1 MNNNLS
7 EFRSGVAQVNNYIA
21 IAYKTAEDGSD
32 ICTPVEKE
40 FIISSAFLKM
50 FIYWEGFLENAF
62 IIYLT
67 GGSSTNGDTLT
78 KYSNPRDENHAH
90 RMIIGTQK
98 YVDWANH
105 EIVMRLSNLYFENGS
120 PIQSILA
127 SIATELSDLKNIR
140 NAAAHISTTTQTKLD
155 GIASRIL
162 GTNVTNTT
170 VDQFIMQ
177 PHPDDASITIL
188 QGYQNILDIA
198 AENIASNQP

>member
-1 MNNNLS
+1 MNDNLS
-7 EFRSGVAQVNNYIA
+7 EFRAGVAKVNNYIA
-21 IAYKTAEDGSD
+21 IAFKKAEDGTD
-32 ICTPVEKE
+32 ICTAEEQE

-50 FIYWEGFLENAF
+50 FIYWEGFLEKAF

-67 GGSSTNGDTLT
+67 GGQSTNGHTLV
-78 KYSNPRDENHAH
+78 KYAHPRDEQHAH
-90 RMIIGTQK
+90 KMIIGTQK

-127 SIATELSDLKNIR
+127 SISGVLSDLKNVR
-140 NAAAHISTTTQTKLD
+140 NAAAHISSTTQAKLD
-155 GIASRIL
+155 GIASRTL
-162 GTNVTNTT
+162 KATVTNTT

-177 PHPDDASITIL
+177 PHPDDATITIL
-188 QGYQNILDIA
+188 QHYQGILDIA